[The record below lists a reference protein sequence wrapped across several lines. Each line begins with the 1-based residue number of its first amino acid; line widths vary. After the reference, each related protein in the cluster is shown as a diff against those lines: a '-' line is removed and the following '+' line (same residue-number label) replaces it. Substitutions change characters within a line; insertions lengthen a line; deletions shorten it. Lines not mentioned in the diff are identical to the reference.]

1 MRVLG
6 IDPGVATTG
15 YAIVEKKEALVVIE
29 AGVIKTEK
37 EKPLSERLF
46 LIYRAI
52 SSIIKKHNPEVMAVE
67 DVFFAKNR
75 KTALLIGAAKGV
87 ILLSAGEFS
96 LPVAEYTPLVI
107 KQSVCGF
114 GRAEKRQV
122 QEMIKR
128 LLGLAEI
135 IQPDDATDAVACAL
149 CHIQS
154 GWKKNIENLV

>member
-1 MRVLG
+1 MKVLG

-15 YAIVEKKEALVVIE
+15 YAVVEKKEASCSVIE
-29 AGVIKTEK
+29 AGVIRTEK

-46 LIYRAI
+46 LIYETI
-52 SSIIKKHNPEVMAVE
+52 CSIIKKHNPDSIALE
-67 DVFFAKNR
+67 DIFFAKNR

-87 ILLSAGEFS
+87 ILLCAGKFN

-107 KQSVCGF
+107 KQSVCGY

-135 IQPDDATDAVACAL
+135 IQPDDATDAVACAMH
-149 CHIQS
+149 HIQS
-154 GWKKNIENLV
+154 GWLECYKS

>member
-15 YAIVEKKEALVVIE
+15 YAVLEKASVLRIIE
-29 AGVIKTEK
+29 AGVIRTEK

-46 LIYRAI
+46 LIYNAL
-52 SSIIKKHNPEVMAVE
+52 SEIIKKHHPESMALE
-67 DVFFAKNR
+67 DIFFAKNR

-87 ILLSAGEFS
+87 ILLSAGRFN

-135 IQPDDATDAVACAL
+135 IPSDDATDAVACAL
-149 CHIQS
+149 CHLQS
-154 GWKKNIENLV
+154 GWKRCIES